1 MGRLYTIGHSQHTI
15 DYFVGLLRKHDIN
28 YLLDVRSTPY
38 SKYAEQFNKEQL
50 ERELQSAGLKYAFM
64 GAYFGA
70 RPEDKKLYCDEGYLD
85 FERVR
90 KSSQF
95 LKGFDNVIKGLE
107 QGNNIVLMCTEK
119 DPFDCHRAIMVSR
132 AFDLANIEV
141 NHILEDGKQQS
152 QKELNERLLNK
163 YYPDRDQM
171 TFFDYLNRINEKQ
184 EPDYLGMAYEQRNKE
199 IGYRPEDKKKMLA

>member
-1 MGRLYTIGHSQHTI
+1 MGSLYTIGHSQHTL
-15 DYFVGLLRKHDIN
+15 DYFVGLLREHHIN

-38 SKYAEQFNKEQL
+38 SKYAEQFNKEHI
-50 ERELQSAGLKYAFM
+50 ERGLQNAGLKYYFM

-70 RPEDKKLYCDEGYLD
+70 RPDDKNLYCDEGYLD

-95 LKGFDNVIKGLE
+95 LKGFNNVIKGLE
-107 QGNNIVLMCTEK
+107 QGNNIALMCTEK

-141 NHILEDGKQQS
+141 NHVLEDGNLQS

-163 YYPDRDQM
+163 YYPDRAQM
-171 TFFDYLNRINEKQ
+171 TFLDYLNYLNMKE
-184 EPDYLGMAYEQRNKE
+184 ESDYLGMAYRQRNKE
-199 IGYRPEDKKKMLA
+199 IGYHLADKNKMLA